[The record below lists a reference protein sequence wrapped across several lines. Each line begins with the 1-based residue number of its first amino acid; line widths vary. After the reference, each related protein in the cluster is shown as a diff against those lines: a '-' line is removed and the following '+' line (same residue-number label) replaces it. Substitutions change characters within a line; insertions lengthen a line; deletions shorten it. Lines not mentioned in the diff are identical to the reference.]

1 MLSQFLNS
9 LTPETIYVAVG
20 VILFLESGIVFLFFL
35 PGDSLLFSLGIY
47 VSQGILD
54 PRILVPALVAGAI
67 FGNIVG
73 YMLGIYFGDNW
84 MHRGYTKKI
93 KPEYFKKSETF
104 FSSYG
109 SFAVFL
115 SRFVPIV
122 RTILP
127 FLAGVAHM
135 KKAKYTLFSIIGGVV
150 WVCVVVAVGYFFGNT
165 VDIVNLERFVLVL
178 MAVVVIVIPL
188 FVKLFKKYILK

>member
-1 MLSQFLNS
+1 MLAQFLNS

-20 VILFLESGIVFLFFL
+20 IILFLESGIVFLFFL

-47 VSQGILD
+47 VSQGVLD
-54 PRILVPALVAGAI
+54 SRILLPALVAGAI

-73 YMLGIYFGDNW
+73 YILGTYFGDKW
-84 MHRGYTKKI
+84 MHHGYTKHI
-93 KPEYFKKSETF
+93 KPEYFKKTEDF

-109 SFAVFL
+109 SSAVFF

-127 FLAGVAHM
+127 FLAGVSHM
-135 KKAKYTLFSIIGGVV
+135 KKNKFTLFSVVGGVV
-150 WVCVVVAVGYFFGNT
+150 WVTSVVMAGYFFGNK
-165 VDIVNLERFVLVL
+165 VSIANLERFVLSL
-178 MAVVVIVIPL
+178 MAIVVIIVP
-188 FVKLFKKYILK
+188 FGVKLIKKYIWK